1 MWSRTGPN
9 REICTMITFL
19 RHSYGILVGGLAF
32 IMGFSPLLSQDDSGF
47 DKLKEIFEVEV
58 KKIEADAEKG
68 INDGISK
75 YQVQISALHQRAMA
89 KGDLDLVRQYQ
100 EELERFESGLT
111 DIKSLGKSS
120 LPEVER
126 WREALQTVVGQVT
139 EYRDRRIATLIRQFQ
154 PRLKPLRFRL
164 VQEGR
169 LDQAELVDQEMK
181 RLSEKLRTL
190 EVTLKLGPEGRNL
203 PISLER
209 ELVARYGFT
218 TKEGGH
224 VADETGRGYDG
235 AVQGAEWTEHGKIG
249 GAYRFDGIDDRIN
262 ITKELPDSSTFTVSA
277 WVKYQGQGADGGIFS
292 DYDGRSGNDVMFS
305 LTGPGSVH
313 IRADKNGAKLKSHVS
328 FTRELTE
335 DWHHIVWTMTPS
347 KSTVFLDGKPTGEV
361 RDKGSNFGNHGAYI
375 GFSNDG
381 SQWTYFKG
389 FIDELMIWNRA
400 LSESEVRDLYDLHR

>member
-1 MWSRTGPN
+1 MA
-9 REICTMITFL
+9 TFFRYADFVL
-19 RHSYGILVGGLAF
+19 LGGLAF
-32 IMGFSPLLSQDDSGF
+32 AVGFSSLLSQDDSGF
-47 DKLKEIFEVEV
+47 EKLKRIFEAEV
-58 KKIEADAEKG
+58 KKIEAEAEKG
-68 INDGISK
+68 VQVGISK
-75 YQVQISALHQRAMA
+75 YRVQISALHQRAIA
-89 KGDLDLVRQYQ
+89 RGDLDLVRQYQ
-100 EELERFESGLT
+100 DELERFDGGLP
-111 DIKSLGKSS
+111 DMKSLNKSP
-120 LPEVER
+120 LAEVER
-126 WREALQTVVGQVT
+126 WREALKTVIGQVT
-139 EYRDRRIATLIRQFQ
+139 GHRDRRIATLIRQFQ

-164 VQEGR
+164 VREGR
-169 LDQAELVDQEMK
+169 LDQAELVDQEMI

-190 EVTLKLGPEGRNL
+190 EVTLKLGPGGRNL
-203 PISLER
+203 PIALER

-262 ITKELPDSSTFTVSA
+262 ITKELPDSSSFSVSV

-292 DYDGRSGNDVMFS
+292 DYDGRSGNDIMFS

-313 IRADKNGAKLKSHVS
+313 IRADKNGARLKSHVS

-335 DWHHIVWTMTPS
+335 DWHHIVWTMAPS

-361 RDKGSNFGNHGAYI
+361 GEKGSNFGNHGAYI

-400 LSESEVRDLYDLHR
+400 LSESEVRDLYELHR